1 MTPAPQQPLVRT
13 RVVELAGAGGGEGAR
28 VGVVTLSRA
37 EKKNALTPG
46 MLELV
51 RRAVEG
57 FAGCG
62 ETLASG
68 SPTANPLPLAGGVK
82 AILIEGEGA
91 AFCAGFDLSLCK
103 ENSDALKDLL
113 SRLSGVIR
121 AMRAC
126 PVPVV
131 LAAHGAAIAGGCAML
146 CGADVVVTHNDCK
159 LGYPVVRLG
168 ISPAVNAPFLRL
180 SIGDGATRERLLN
193 SQLISGWDALRLGL
207 AHECIEDA
215 GKVRD
220 RAMVIAQQLAAKPGP
235 GMRATKALLNE
246 IDGSLN
252 EQSVRRGLEASLG
265 LVGSAEERARLAELW
280 K

>member
-1 MTPAPQQPLVRT
+1 MTPTPLQSLVKT
-13 RVVELAGAGGGEGAR
+13 RVVEHAGAGGAR

-37 EKKNALTPG
+37 EKKNALTAG
-46 MLELV
+46 MLMLV
-51 RRAVEG
+51 RQAVEAFSG
-57 FAGCG
+57 SYTF
-62 ETLASG
+62 G
-68 SPTANPLPLAGGVK
+68 SPTPNPLLLGGGFG

-103 ENSDALKDLL
+103 ENSDALKELL
-113 SRLSGVIR
+113 TGLSGVIR

-131 LAAHGAAIAGGCAML
+131 VAAHGAAIAGGCAML
-146 CGADVVVTHNDCK
+146 AGADVVVTHNECK

-180 SIGDGATRERLLN
+180 AIGDGATRERLLS
-193 SQLISGWDALRLGL
+193 SQLISGWDATKIGL

-220 RAMVIAQQLAAKPGP
+220 RALTVAQHLAAKPGP

-246 IDGSLN
+246 IDGSLD
-252 EQSVRRGLEASLG
+252 EALASRGLLASLG
-265 LVGSAEERARLAELW
+265 LVGSAEERARLTELW
-280 K
+280 KSG

>member
-1 MTPAPQQPLVRT
+1 MTPAPAQPLVKS
-13 RVVELAGAGGGEGAR
+13 RVVEHAGGS

-51 RRAVEG
+51 RVAIHGLGGTHEK
-57 FAGCG
+57 
-62 ETLASG
+62 G
-68 SPTANPLPLAGGVK
+68 SPTSNPIPLGEGVR
-82 AILIEGEGA
+82 AVVIEGEGA

-103 ENSDALKDLL
+103 ENSDALRELL
-113 SRLSGVIR
+113 TGLSEVIR

-131 LAAHGAAIAGGCAML
+131 VAAHGAAIAGGCAIVAA
-146 CGADVVVTHNDCK
+146 ADVAVTHNECK

-168 ISPAVNAPFLRL
+168 ISPAVNAPLVMQGL
-180 SIGDGATRERLLN
+180 TPGATRERLLS
-193 SQLISGWDALRLGL
+193 SQLISGWEALRGGL
-207 AHECIEDA
+207 VHECIEDA

-220 RAMVIAQQLAAKPGP
+220 RATTIASQLASKPAP
-235 GMRATKALLNE
+235 GMRATKAWLNE
-246 IDGSLN
+246 LDGSLSR
-252 EQSVRRGLEASLG
+252 ETLDRALDVSMR
-265 LVGSAEERARLAELW
+265 LVGSAEERGRLAELW

>member
-1 MTPAPQQPLVRT
+1 VTAAAQQHVKA
-13 RVVELAGAGGGEGAR
+13 RVVEHAGAR

-37 EKKNALTPG
+37 EKKNALTPA
-46 MLELV
+46 MLAGLLS
-51 RRAVEG
+51 AIEG
-57 FAGCG
+57 FAV
-62 ETLASG
+62 ASDVG
-68 SPTANPLPLAGGVK
+68 AVM
-82 AILIEGEGA
+82 IEGEGA

-103 ENSDALKDLL
+103 ENSEALKELL
-113 SRLSGVIR
+113 TGLSGVIR

-131 LAAHGAAIAGGCAML
+131 VAAHGAAIAGGCAML
-146 CGADVVVTHNDCK
+146 AGADVVVTHNDCK

-168 ISPAVNAPFLRL
+168 ISPAVNAPALRL
-180 SIGDGATRERLLN
+180 AIGDGATRERLLN

-220 RAMVIAQQLAAKPGP
+220 RAKTIAQQLAAKPGP

-246 IDGSLN
+246 IDGSMDDAARL
-252 EQSVRRGLEASLG
+252 RGLNASLG
-265 LVGSAEERARLAELW
+265 LVGSAEERARLAEIW
-280 K
+280 KSG